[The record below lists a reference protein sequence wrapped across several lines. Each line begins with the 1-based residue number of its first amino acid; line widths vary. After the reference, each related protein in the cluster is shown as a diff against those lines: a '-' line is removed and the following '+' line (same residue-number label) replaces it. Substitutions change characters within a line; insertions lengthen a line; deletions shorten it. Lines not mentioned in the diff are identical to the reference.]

1 MGKDTTRFRIALD
14 MAIRNA
20 HGDLEVAI
28 RRMSK
33 MASAKAWLDNYNN
46 RGIEIADIE
55 RLCAETLREFP
66 DLEEEALVAEA
77 LRRMENRISRH
88 PLN

>member
-1 MGKDTTRFRIALD
+1 
-14 MAIRNA
+14 MAIKNA
-20 HGDLEVAI
+20 QGDLEVAI

-33 MASAKAWLDNYNN
+33 MASPSAWLDNYVN
-46 RGIEIADIE
+46 REVKIADIE
-55 RLCAETLREFP
+55 KLCAETLRDFP

-77 LRRMENRISRH
+77 LRRMESRISRH